1 MMMIRV
7 RIGIAA
13 RKIGVTIKTLQR
25 WDATGKIFC
34 TRTAGG
40 HRRVSLVEIQRIT
53 GEARVGDGEGEG
65 EIEMP
70 GEAGTAVY
78 CRVSSHE
85 QKAKGDLGRQV
96 QVALKHCKSSGFDNP
111 RVYTDVGSGL
121 NANRGGLK
129 RLCRAIERGLVH
141 RVVVTYKDRLTR
153 FGFGYLDRY
162 FKSHGASITVLRQ
175 ATTRSMHEELVE
187 DLVAIVTS
195 FSGRVH
201 GMRGRRKH
209 SKPMTGV
216 ETSIIARLVRREI
229 RKAINAAVARVV
241 ALG

>member
-1 MMMIRV
+1 
-7 RIGIAA
+7 
-13 RKIGVTIKTLQR
+13 
-25 WDATGKIFC
+25 
-34 TRTAGG
+34 
-40 HRRVSLVEIQRIT
+40 
-53 GEARVGDGEGEG
+53 
-65 EIEMP
+65 
-70 GEAGTAVY
+70 
-78 CRVSSHE
+78 
-85 QKAKGDLGRQV
+85 
-96 QVALKHCKSSGFDNP
+96 
-111 RVYTDVGSGL
+111 
-121 NANRGGLK
+121 
-129 RLCRAIERGLVH
+129 
-141 RVVVTYKDRLTR
+141 
-153 FGFGYLDRY
+153 LDRY